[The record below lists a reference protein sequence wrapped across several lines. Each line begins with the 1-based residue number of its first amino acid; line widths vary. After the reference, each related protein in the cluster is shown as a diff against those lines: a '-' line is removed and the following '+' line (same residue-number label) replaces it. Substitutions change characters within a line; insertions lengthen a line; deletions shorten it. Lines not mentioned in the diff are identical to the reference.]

1 MLESNEYNF
10 KRSSF
15 SSKVNR
21 SGILLP
27 ELSLT
32 SNTVLQGTLSSN
44 TGFLRAVHPPAP
56 RLRGQDQASAFR
68 QCCTA

>member
-32 SNTVLQGTLSSN
+32 SNTVLQGTLLEYRVSPCGPS
-44 TGFLRAVHPPAP
+44 HCPPAAGP
-56 RLRGQDQASAFR
+56 GPSAFQ